1 MDRNI
6 LKFVVLILLS
16 CTAML
21 TSAADKASGTDKAA
35 VKVSADSKVKKP
47 VRVIAPVY
55 VPPRRGAPLARVGGG
70 TRGTGDKQP
79 FVAVIT
85 PEHAGLTS
93 TAQPSLYWYVSEVVQ
108 ARFEFALI
116 NDNEIDPIIEV
127 VSDKQVNKG
136 LNSLDL
142 SDHGVKLVPGV
153 AYQWSVA
160 LVSDAGR
167 RSGDIVSSGQIEY
180 VTLSDEQEAQRPI
193 AAEAMAGF
201 YAGQGYWYDTF
212 AAMEDMITS
221 NPGDATLK
229 SQRAALLEQVG
240 LNEVSAG
247 IQ

>member
-1 MDRNI
+1 MDRHI

-70 TRGTGDKQP
+70 TRGAGDKQP

-116 NDNEIDPIIEV
+116 NDDEIDPIIEV
-127 VSDKQVNKG
+127 VSDKQINKG

-142 SDHGVKLVPGV
+142 SEHGVKLVPGV

-160 LVSDAGR
+160 LVSDADR

-180 VTLSDEQEAQRPI
+180 VALNSKQKARRP
-193 AAEAMAGF
+193 AADAEMAVF
-201 YAGQGYWYDTF
+201 YAGEGYWYDTF
-212 AAMEDMITS
+212 AVLEDMIAS
-221 NPGDATLK
+221 NPEDTGLK
-229 SQRAALLEQVG
+229 RQRAALLEQVG
-240 LNEVSAG
+240 LDEVSAG
-247 IQ
+247 IR